1 MILIY
6 ITTVSIIEVG
16 IAAARKMG
24 CLGEGYK
31 NIIIL

>member
-6 ITTVSIIEVG
+6 ITTISIIEVG
-16 IAAARKMG
+16 IAAARKRD
-24 CLGEGYK
+24 CLDEGYQ